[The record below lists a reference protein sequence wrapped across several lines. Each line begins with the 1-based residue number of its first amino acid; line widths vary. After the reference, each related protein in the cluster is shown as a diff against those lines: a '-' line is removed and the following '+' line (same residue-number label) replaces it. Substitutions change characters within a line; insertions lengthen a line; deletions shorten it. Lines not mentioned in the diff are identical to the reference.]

1 MHLTHDLLDKRIR
14 DKHRTPIGR
23 ADGVRIE
30 LRDGAPPRVS
40 AVVLGG
46 TVLVTRLGPRLGPR
60 LARLAAAIHR
70 RVLGGEPTPTR
81 IPVSLLSRDGE
92 SWKADEV
99 DGRDTPA
106 LAWELWL
113 RTHVVAKVPLKGGGE

>member
-1 MHLTHDLLDKRIR
+1 VHLTHDLLDTLVR

-30 LRDGAPPRVS
+30 LRDGAPPKVS
-40 AVVLGG
+40 AVVLSG
-46 TVLVTRLGPRLGPR
+46 TVLVARLGRRLGPR
-60 LARLAAAIHR
+60 LARLAAAVHR
-70 RVLGGEPTPTR
+70 RVRGVGPTPTR

-92 SWKADEV
+92 SWKVDEV

-113 RTHVVAKVPLKGGGE
+113 RAHVVAKVPLKGE